1 MLELFQVLGGIA
13 GFGGLALGVL
23 FLIYRDLIRS
33 IIQNKM
39 FRTLTAGQATGLF
52 GAVIVFTFTIAILGI
67 FATLADGQ
75 GAQQFMILV
84 GILLVFLLAALAL
97 GGRLLTGGRRGGPQ
111 AGAAAEEKSLAKV
124 ARLVAGNEPDQA
136 ERALEAAGTDRES
149 EEFWY
154 WKARIALARS
164 NPAVAAGY
172 VDEAL
177 KIEPRNP
184 HTIALKIRILLVGRA
199 PADRDRAVQLAAASE
214 GISSELDVW
223 LRRLRA
229 EGMFE
234 IRVRTNTELDERCP
248 LPARHGQAT
257 A

>member
-1 MLELFQVLGGIA
+1 MLELFQILGGIA
-13 GFGGLALGVL
+13 GFGGVALGVL
-23 FLIYRDLIRS
+23 YLLYRDFVRN
-33 IIQNKM
+33 IIQHKM
-39 FRTLTAGQATGLF
+39 FRALTAGQATGLF
-52 GAVIVFTFTIAILGI
+52 GAVIVFAFAIAILGI
-67 FATLADGQ
+67 FATLADGG

-84 GILLVFLLAALAL
+84 GIVLVFLLAALL
-97 GGRLLTGGRRGGPQ
+97 LVGRLLTGGRRKGPET
-111 AGAAAEEKSLAKV
+111 GAAEERSLAKV
-124 ARLVAGNEPDQA
+124 ARLIAGNEPDQA

-164 NPAVAAGY
+164 NPAVAARY

-177 KIEPRNP
+177 KIDPRNP
-184 HTIALKIRILLVGRA
+184 HGIALKIRILLVGQN
-199 PADRDRAVQLAAASE
+199 PADRDEALRLAGASE

-229 EGMFE
+229 EGMFDV
-234 IRVRTNTELDERCP
+234 RVRTNTELDERCP
-248 LPARHGQAT
+248 LPARHGRQAT